1 MKWPLK
7 RIPKALETLYSG
19 QITSSQFIKPN
30 YPMILHR
37 RSNTVSLIRYLRIGC
52 REKLSPNFFSSIL
65 AIPLLACPSF
75 FFFFVL
81 STLYIL
87 FSFNITSL
95 DLLFLL
101 YFV

>member
-7 RIPKALETLYSG
+7 RILKALETLYGG

-52 REKLSPNFFSSIL
+52 SEKLSPNFFSSIL
-65 AIPLLACPSF
+65 AIPLLF
-75 FFFFVL
+75 FFFFFFFCIINLIV
-81 STLYIL
+81 IV
-87 FSFNITSL
+87 FF
-95 DLLFLL
+95 
-101 YFV
+101 

>member
-7 RIPKALETLYSG
+7 RIPKALETLYGG

-37 RSNTVSLIRYLRIGC
+37 SSNTVSLIRYLRIGC

-65 AIPLLACPSF
+65 AIPFLACPALF
-75 FFFFVL
+75 FFFFFF
-81 STLYIL
+81 LYYQPYIYC
-87 FSFNITSL
+87 
-95 DLLFLL
+95 FLL
-101 YFV
+101 ILRH

>member
-7 RIPKALETLYSG
+7 RIPKALETLYGG

-37 RSNTVSLIRYLRIGC
+37 RSNTVSLITYLRIGC

-65 AIPLLACPSF
+65 AIPLLACPSLF
-75 FFFFVL
+75 FFF
-81 STLYIL
+81 LYYQPY
-87 FSFNITSL
+87 SYC
-95 DLLFLL
+95 FLL
-101 YFV
+101 TLRH